1 MSPLAIVLTI
11 LGAIVLACGAWIL
24 IARRAPNEEA
34 ISYRPRQDT
43 LRTGVAPES
52 RSLDELEAVEVVE
65 ETRYD
70 ETEPPGAA

>member
-1 MSPLAIVLTI
+1 MGAFVVAIIILAAI
-11 LGAIVLACGAWIL
+11 GAAWVFLA
-24 IARRAPNEEA
+24 RNAPNEEA
-34 ISYRPRQDT
+34 ISCRPRQDT
-43 LRTGVAPES
+43 LCTGVAPES